1 MRSRTP
7 FERFSSRPSRL
18 SFATFAV
25 KAFLFI
31 SRQKAFNRED
41 REGSAK
47 IAKNIIRPTT
57 NVVGEGS
64 TCLGGCSSLSFRTEL
79 YSHEQLRALCCEG

>member
-1 MRSRTP
+1 MRSRTQRFKFFRDETNIS

-31 SRQKAFNRED
+31 SRQKAYNRED
-41 REGSAK
+41 RQGSAK

-64 TCLGGCSSLSFRTEL
+64 TCR
-79 YSHEQLRALCCEG
+79 